1 MTAVP
6 PSDIDASSALQ
17 RGRQLYR
24 QQRWAE
30 AIDALDEG
38 LPGGSDTTADG
49 EAMFLRGMS
58 QVQSGNEAD
67 GVDSLEAAAT
77 AGWLESRFQLALLY
91 ARQGRRRG
99 PLRQRAL
106 AHLQHVLDAQPDDPT
121 LAAGADRVCFALG
134 GLYAEGD
141 DEGDAERALAVLR
154 RGLALNPLSAV
165 GHNQVGQLLMRTDQ
179 PVSALGEFKVAL
191 QLDPDFRAAHSNL
204 ARLFFEHVKPADLAA
219 EYSRIMEEF
228 EERAPHVLSRLSQEL
243 VELGREQ
250 VYRGLYTKG
259 HQLKNLI
266 GVAGSR
272 LRRAGRQLQADAESG
287 TADVTAAAT
296 TLQQLEGEHERL
308 YEEWVGYLSAM
319 TPDQLYTNVIDAAPV
334 ARRVAEALSG
344 TAAIPVRVQDGVPRI
359 EADERLLREA
369 VTNLCFNALDA
380 VRARHS
386 TSMGAANES
395 GDGDEGGVGL
405 VALGVGYDDERGV
418 VYIEVEDNGDGIP
431 ADRLEHIFEPGFTSK
446 DQGNGYGL
454 AIARRIAQAHHG
466 ELRVKSRVG
475 HGSVFRLDLPVNF
488 DADSATDSISGSVL

>member
-1 MTAVP
+1 MTVVTP
-6 PSDIDASSALQ
+6 GDIDGATSLQ
-17 RGRQLYR
+17 VGRQLYR
-24 QQRWAE
+24 QQRWADVIE
-30 AIDALDEG
+30 ALSPADAAL
-38 LPGGSDTTADG
+38 SG
-49 EAMFLRGMS
+49 EALYLRGMAMVHAGS
-58 QVQSGNEAD
+58 EAE
-67 GVDSLEAAAT
+67 GVEALEAAAT

-99 PLRQRAL
+99 KLRTRAIE
-106 AHLQHVLDAQPDDPT
+106 HLQHLLDAPPDDPS
-121 LAAGADRVCFALG
+121 LAAGVDRVCFALG

-141 DEGDAERALAVLR
+141 EVDAERALTVLR

-165 GHNQVGQLLMRTDQ
+165 GHNQVGQLLMRSDQ
-179 PVSALGEFKVAL
+179 PLSALGEFKVAL
-191 QLDPDFRAAHSNL
+191 QLDPDFRAAFTNL
-204 ARLFFEHVKPADLAA
+204 ARLFFEHIKPADLAS

-228 EERAPHVLSRLSQEL
+228 GERAPQVLARLSQEL

-272 LRRAGRQLQADAESG
+272 LRGAARQLKAADTSMQDVAAVAG
-287 TADVTAAAT
+287 T
-296 TLQQLEGEHERL
+296 LEQLEAEHERL

-334 ARRVAEALSG
+334 ARRVAEALAG
-344 TAAIPVRVQDGVPRI
+344 TAVIPVRVQQGVPRI

-380 VRARHS
+380 VSARH
-386 TSMGAANES
+386 GK
-395 GDGDEGGVGL
+395 DGH
-405 VALGVGYDDERGV
+405 VALGVGYDEARGV
-418 VYIEVEDNGDGIP
+418 VFIEVEDDGDGIP
-431 ADRLEHIFEPGFTSK
+431 PDRLEHIFDPGFTTK

-488 DADSATDSISGSVL
+488 DADSSTESISGSAL